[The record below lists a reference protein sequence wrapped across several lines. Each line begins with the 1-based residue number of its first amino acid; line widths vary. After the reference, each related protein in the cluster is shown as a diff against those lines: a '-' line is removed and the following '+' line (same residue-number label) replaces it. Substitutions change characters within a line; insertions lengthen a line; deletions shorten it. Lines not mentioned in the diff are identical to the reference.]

1 MIVARRGPSTKHFLR
16 LLMSPFCNEQGSNG
30 AVRRANERGFA
41 FSILRI
47 YICAV
52 DKKQTDEFRCFRSF
66 PLGRDVQRGG
76 STGVFGVN
84 VCAVVEEYKCYRN
97 RVMMAHFAQGQ

>member
-30 AVRRANERGFA
+30 AVRRAIERGFA

-76 STGVFGVN
+76 SIGVFGVN
-84 VCAVVEEYKCYRN
+84 VCAVVEERS
-97 RVMMAHFAQGQ
+97 RDRHGILGAPAG